1 MRLKIVSLFSVFI
14 ILAGFVFMGASPE
27 QKKPKLSV
35 SVKNTHVEHGK
46 YLVMVAGCNDCHT
59 PKIFTAM
66 GPIPDTTKLLSGHP
80 GNSTLPDVPKD
91 VLGPDKWGALTTGD
105 LTAWVGP
112 WGTSFARNLT
122 PDMNTGLGS
131 WTEEMFIKALQTGKD
146 MGEGRDILPPMPWQ
160 DFGRMKEQDLKDIF
174 AYLKSLPPIDN
185 AVPDPLSP
193 TGEKLPTGK
202 K

>member
-14 ILAGFVFMGASPE
+14 ILAGFVFMGASPQ

-35 SVKNTHVEHGK
+35 SVKNTHVEHGR
-46 YLVMVAGCNDCHT
+46 YLVTIGGCNDCHSPKVFT
-59 PKIFTAM
+59 PM
-66 GPIPDTTKLLSGHP
+66 GPVPDTTKLLSGSP
-80 GNSTLPDVPKD
+80 ANQKLPDSPKD
-91 VLGPDKWGALTTGD
+91 VLGQDKWGAVASNDMTV
-105 LTAWVGP
+105 WVGP
-112 WGTSFARNLT
+112 WGTSFSRNLT

-131 WTEEMFIKALQTGKD
+131 WTEEMFIKALRTGKD

-160 DFGRMKEQDLKDIF
+160 EFSILKDQDLKDIF

-185 AVPDPLSP
+185 AVPDPFSP
-193 TGEKLPTGK
+193 TGDKIPSGK